1 MKPHHLPP
9 TTHTIEMAQIAE
21 FNTRLEAH
29 QGPALTAAELGLEGA
44 PLHRRSTSVLPGTA
58 ELIRVAWDGAPEFP
72 DVHAHFAPTVPGA
85 SDAVSSTCIPP
96 RYDYSATASA
106 CTMSG
111 ASGTSEK
118 RSGR

>member
-44 PLHRRSTSVLPGTA
+44 PLHRRSTGVLPGTA

-72 DVHAHFAPTVPGA
+72 DIHAHFDPTAAP
-85 SDAVSSTCIPP
+85 
-96 RYDYSATASA
+96 
-106 CTMSG
+106 
-111 ASGTSEK
+111 GTSDVVVVDLHTAAL
-118 RSGR
+118 RLLSHRLGMHHGWGVGDV